1 MKKTNFICEETAARI
16 KFIQPCEL
24 LTNGICLRRSRA
36 LAGIESTEPTPKTKD
51 KTMNRIA
58 EKEAEHTKQILLGND
73 TGYIIIPVSLAQKI
87 DFPKGKTKNHRALCL
102 MVQCVLL
109 DEPSET
115 QDEIFNRETDEERQQ
130 MRNLKKAKDANR
142 QRTAKARH
150 AKRVDKLPAE
160 QKAAFEI
167 IWNRH
172 PLTNR
177 GQERKAVYRYAEAI
191 RKGAKIADIDKG
203 HLRWC
208 NSPNWKTEDGEYAA
222 QLWKWLKDEQW
233 KITPPDRRSKR
244 EKDAE
249 KENATASEAH
259 LDLV

>member
-1 MKKTNFICEETAARI
+1 MI
-16 KFIQPCEL
+16 
-24 LTNGICLRRSRA
+24 
-36 LAGIESTEPTPKTKD
+36 
-51 KTMNRIA
+51 
-58 EKEAEHTKQILLGND
+58 
-73 TGYIIIPVSLAQKI
+73 
-87 DFPKGKTKNHRALCL
+87 
-102 MVQCVLL
+102 QCVLN
-109 DEPSET
+109 DEPSKT
-115 QDEIFNRETDEERQQ
+115 NDEAFNKEVEDERQQ
-130 MRNLKKAKDANR
+130 MRNLKKAKEANR

-208 NSPNWKTEDGEYAA
+208 NSPNWKTENGEYVA

-249 KENATASEAH
+249 KENATANEAY
-259 LDLV
+259 LEIV